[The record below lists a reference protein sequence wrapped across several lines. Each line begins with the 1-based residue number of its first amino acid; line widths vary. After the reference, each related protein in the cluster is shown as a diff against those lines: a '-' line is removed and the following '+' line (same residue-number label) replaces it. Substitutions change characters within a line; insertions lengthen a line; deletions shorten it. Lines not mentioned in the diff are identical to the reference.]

1 MKRLIASL
9 VALAL
14 LTPACGGDDDPPP
27 ATTEIPGGAD
37 PAAVTVI
44 DDWARALTE
53 GDIDGAAGHFAIPS
67 VVQNA
72 GPAIEIADVDDARS
86 FNASLP
92 CGAELIFARPQDNL
106 VVATFRLTER
116 PGAGTCGSGVGH
128 RASTAFGID
137 ADGKIAEWR
146 RVVTEGGDIGGPSAP
161 STSA

>member
-1 MKRLIASL
+1 MKRLLASL
-9 VALAL
+9 VAVAL
-14 LTPACGGDDDPPP
+14 LSPACGGDDDPAP

-53 GDIDGAAGHFAIPS
+53 GDIDGAADHFAVPS

-72 GPAIEIADVDDARS
+72 GPAIELADADDARS

-92 CGAELIFARPQDNL
+92 CGAKLIEARPQAEF
-106 VVATFRLTER
+106 VIATFRLTER
-116 PGAGTCGSGVGH
+116 PGSGTCGSGVGH
-128 RASTAFGID
+128 RASTAFEID
-137 ADGKIAEWR
+137 PDGKITQWR
-146 RVVTEGGDIGGPSAP
+146 RVVTEEDGPGGPSAP